1 MSTNGRNF
9 MPNFAVAAAAAGGIR
24 RYLLELNPN
33 VSTIAT
39 AIAISFSFWLA
50 KQLAHWKIG
59 V

>member
-9 MPNFAVAAAAAGGIR
+9 MPNFAAAAAAAGIR

-39 AIAISFSFWLA
+39 AIAISISFWLA

>member
-1 MSTNGRNF
+1 
-9 MPNFAVAAAAAGGIR
+9 MPNFAAAAAAAAAGGIR

-39 AIAISFSFWLA
+39 AIAISISFWLA

>member
-9 MPNFAVAAAAAGGIR
+9 MPNFAAAAAGIR